1 MQAASLWQSKVDAVS
16 PCLSKIPDFYCK
28 LAVDVGTWMPGL
40 SRWFPSDSIQIW
52 KRRHD
57 LRIDITLVG
66 FENGSWKRGNIT
78 FLLLGKRRALY
89 CLDHDAW
96 TCSNLLGTSRPMD
109 PEQLK
114 DTVDSMMGSIIA
126 TTNIDIINS
135 SIVQKGNWLYP
146 RGHLED
152 VGMWKCTVC
161 EMQDIHVSLHVRQRS
176 KLSMGRVENLF
187 SESASRIHFFTDMIV
202 TLHCSRAH
210 RSSPKR
216 SLGLCQ
222 TPQTNP
228 TSPH

>member
-1 MQAASLWQSKVDAVS
+1 
-16 PCLSKIPDFYCK
+16 
-28 LAVDVGTWMPGL
+28 MPGL

-126 TTNIDIINS
+126 TTNIGIIDS
-135 SIVQKGNWLYP
+135 SIAQKGNWLYP

-187 SESASRIHFFTDMIV
+187 SASASRIHFFTDMIV
-202 TLHCSRAH
+202 TLHCSRAY